1 MFLMILKWIAAV
13 GTALTG
19 VVLTVRPQLVSSFTG
34 LEALNERGVT
44 EIRAIFGGL
53 FIGLGVAPLVLN
65 SPEMYQLA
73 GYAYLGAA
81 VIRAVG
87 IVIDRSGDR
96 TNYITFLVEAVF
108 GIILVL

>member
-1 MFLMILKWIAAV
+1 MFLTILKWIAAA

-19 VVLTVRPQLVSSFTG
+19 LVLAVRPQSVTNFTG
-34 LEALNERGVT
+34 LEALNKRGLT

-53 FIGLGVAPLVLN
+53 FIGLGVAPLAFN

-73 GYAYLGAA
+73 GFAYLGAA
-81 VIRAVG
+81 AVRAIG
-87 IVIDRSGDR
+87 IVIDRSGNG
-96 TNYITFLVEAVF
+96 TNYITLAVEAGF